1 MIGRVGCFDDSC
13 GTARA
18 AEEGSIVAEDSSAGA
33 GARVGGDPRSTVDVE
48 GCAVD
53 DSAGGDAAAAR
64 IAVEDSIVA
73 EDNSTGAGVGGEPR
87 SIVDDEGCAV
97 EDSAGGDAATEGRGC
112 GIVDGCGTA
121 HATVEVE
128 AGSTGAFAGGGCEP
142 RFIVNCKGY
151 EPRRL
156 RGCSVMWNC

>member
-48 GCAVD
+48 GCAVEN
-53 DSAGGDAAAAR
+53 SAGGDA
-64 IAVEDSIVA
+64 
-73 EDNSTGAGVGGEPR
+73 T
-87 SIVDDEGCAV
+87 
-97 EDSAGGDAATEGRGC
+97 TEGRGC
-112 GIVDGCGTA
+112 GIVGGCGTA